1 MTAVPPPFNVT
12 FQYFATSLD
21 DGTKYSLTFPWN
33 YHIIPDSLKDKH
45 STTFKTINIETNANY
60 LYQTR
65 HPEGQNGYLILNPDE
80 PVDKWISTFIEI
92 VDEDY
97 DESEDDYWVCDCHDC
112 NRARINKEIRDAK
125 KDEDEENDDFCE
137 DCYYGHCPEHRGD
150 YETDEDEDDNDEP
163 DLKPQ
168 FEIVE
173 SFDDEDD
180 LEDFD
185 YDVKSDCS
193 DDSDYEFEDDVDD
206 ENDNDYDVEEFDDDD
221 VEEPQDYDDGYPILY
236 WDEEEEDE
244 DEEDL
249 YTITTDDGRKIS
261 IGPSLR
267 ATGVTNKTLKFEN
280 GQFVF
285 KFDEEKQEKPKYNF
299 IRTERTLRNKT
310 YTSTIKQ
317 KI

>member
-12 FQYFATSLD
+12 FRYFATSLD
-21 DGTKYSLTFPWN
+21 DDTKYTLAFPMGYN
-33 YHIIPDSLKDKH
+33 IVPDSLKDRH
-45 STTFKTINIETNANY
+45 STTFKAIDLTTQKS
-60 LYQTR
+60 LLFQTR
-65 HPEGQNGYLILNPDE
+65 HPEGLNGYLVLNPDE
-80 PVDKWISTFIEI
+80 PVDKWLSTFVEI

-97 DESEDDYWVCDCHDC
+97 DESEDDYWVCDCEEC
-112 NRARINKEIRDAK
+112 ITARNNNKD
-125 KDEDEENDDFCE
+125 DEDEDDFCE

-150 YETDEDEDDNDEP
+150 YETDEDEDDDEEEI

-173 SFDDEDD
+173 SFDEE

-236 WDEEEEDE
+236 WDEDEDE
-244 DEEDL
+244 DEDDL